1 MVVVYDELLD
11 FETQLFLLFVR
22 SRKIVLLCIQPLSAV
37 YILATS
43 YHPFTSVRFTK
54 TNIVSLGYEVII
66 LADESGPDRR
76 LALTE

>member
-1 MVVVYDELLD
+1 
-11 FETQLFLLFVR
+11 
-22 SRKIVLLCIQPLSAV
+22 
-37 YILATS
+37 LATS